1 MAGTLTQFDL
11 SQLPAPTV
19 VETLDFEQ
27 IFSEMLADF
36 RTRDPAFTAVVESD
50 PAYKILEVAAYRELI
65 LRQRINDTARR
76 RLLAFAND
84 GDLDQLAAFYGLQ
97 RLIVTPA
104 DDTVYPPI
112 VEVKE
117 TDAVFRTRV
126 RERIMGSSSAGT
138 ASWYR
143 YHAMTASGTVRD
155 AAVDSPG
162 GGQVRVSV
170 LSSVGDGTASAEL
183 LATVSD
189 VVLSPSVRGLC
200 HDVTV
205 VSAEIIT
212 VDVEANLTLLPS
224 ANVGVLPDIEAT
236 LRAAVLASVG
246 LGWDVTQSW
255 LIARLQ
261 AVGVHHVELV
271 GPAEN
276 IHVAP
281 FQCVSIGTVTLNYVG
296 RDQ

>member
-27 IFSEMLADF
+27 IFSEMLADL
-36 RTRDPAFTAVVESD
+36 RTRDPAFTATVESD

-65 LRQRINDTARR
+65 IRQRINDTARR
-76 RLLAFAND
+76 RLLAFANE

-97 RLIVTPA
+97 RLVVTPA
-104 DDTVYPPI
+104 DNTVYPP
-112 VEVKE
+112 VAEVLE
-117 TDAVFRTRV
+117 TDAVFRVRV

-155 AAVDSPG
+155 VAVDSPG

-170 LSSVGDGTASAEL
+170 LSLEGDGTASAEL
-183 LATVSD
+183 LEAVSEI
-189 VVLSPSVRGLC
+189 VLSPAVRGLC
-200 HDVTV
+200 HDVSV

-212 VDVEANLTLLPS
+212 LDIEANVTLLPS
-224 ANVGVLPDIEAT
+224 ANIGMVPDIEAT

-261 AVGVHHVELV
+261 AVGVHHIDLV
-271 GPAEN
+271 TPAEN

-281 FQCVSIGTVTLNYVG
+281 NQCVSIGEVTLNYVG